1 MAALGSPERADSLFG
16 FLNVEPDADGRLRR
30 THLGFRSREG
40 LWLRSM
46 PAKAFQMLAARAL
59 PDSKLDRPLWID
71 YSIAW
76 DKFARISWKDLLSVL
91 EKKPAFFSDK
101 LILVGGEYEGSQDFH
116 RIPQRFGGGI
126 DELSG
131 LAIQAL
137 TINTLLEGGPIHEG
151 SGLVILVLMAASLLA
166 FSLMSFI
173 WPKMSSSMI
182 LLISI
187 SAGYLLFSV
196 ILFRLGRQIWP
207 IGLPVI
213 IWLTALSAVLWI
225 RRRLSFVSKE
235 VD

>member
-1 MAALGSPERADSLFG
+1 
-16 FLNVEPDADGRLRR
+16 
-30 THLGFRSREG
+30 
-40 LWLRSM
+40 M
-46 PAKAFQMLAARAL
+46 PAKAFQMLAARVL

-76 DKFARISWKDLLSVL
+76 NKFVRISWKDLPSVL

-101 LILVGGEYEGSQDFH
+101 MILVGGEYEGSQDFH

-131 LAIQAL
+131 LVIQAL

-151 SGLVILVLMAASLLA
+151 SGLMILVLMAASIMS
-166 FSLMSFI
+166 FSLISLI
-173 WPKMSSSMI
+173 WPKISSSMM

-187 SAGYLLFSV
+187 STGYLLFSV
-196 ILFRLGRQIWP
+196 ILFRFGRQIWP
-207 IGLPVI
+207 IGLPVF
-213 IWLTALSAVLWI
+213 IWLTALSVVLWI

-235 VD
+235 ID